1 MAQSAFRPGR
11 SLVSVGGP
19 PAAAIAA
26 GATVQFTLQIREA
39 GQLGQLCV
47 AMWETAAPHT
57 DLTNTAQITEIT
69 HNNDL
74 LISTN
79 ANGAQFAET
88 SLVSP
93 LFGHIVQVND
103 ELTVS
108 VLNPTATAATGSVS
122 FTTI

>member
-1 MAQSAFRPGR
+1 MQ
-11 SLVSVGGP
+11 
-19 PAAAIAA
+19 AIAA
-26 GATVQFTLQIREA
+26 AATVQATLQIREA
-39 GQLGQLCV
+39 GQLGQLCISV
-47 AMWETAAPHT
+47 VDAAVGNV
-57 DLTNTAQITEIT
+57 DLTNGCQVTEIT

-79 ANGAQFAET
+79 ANAASFAET

-108 VLNPTATAATGSVS
+108 VINNTATAGQLQVS

>member
-1 MAQSAFRPGR
+1 M
-11 SLVSVGGP
+11 GGP
-19 PAAAIAA
+19 PFQAIAA
-26 GATVQFTLQIREA
+26 AATVQATLQIREA
-39 GQLGQLCV
+39 GQLGQLCISV
-47 AMWETAAPHT
+47 MDAAGTA
-57 DLTNTAQITEIT
+57 DLTNACQVTEIT

-79 ANGAQFAET
+79 ANCAQFSEV

-108 VLNPTATAATGSVS
+108 VVNNSTTAGNLQVS

>member
-1 MAQSAFRPGR
+1 MAQSEFRPGR

-47 AMWETAAPHT
+47 TMWETAT
-57 DLTNTAQITEIT
+57 GLDLTNTAQITEIT

-108 VLNPTATAATGSVS
+108 VLNPTAIAATGSVS

>member
-1 MAQSAFRPGR
+1 MAQSEFRPGR

-19 PAAAIAA
+19 IAQALAAA
-26 GATVQFTLQIREA
+26 ATVQATLQVREA
-39 GQLGQLCV
+39 GQLGQLCISV
-47 AMWETAAPHT
+47 SDVTGLI
-57 DLTNTAQITEIT
+57 DLTNACQVTEIT

-79 ANGAQFAET
+79 ANAAQFTET

-108 VLNPTATAATGSVS
+108 VINNSTTAGNLQVS

>member
-1 MAQSAFRPGR
+1 MAQSEFRPGR

-19 PAAAIAA
+19 AMQALAA
-26 GATVQFTLQIREA
+26 GATVQATLQIREA
-39 GQLGQLCV
+39 GQLGQLAISV
-47 AMWETAAPHT
+47 MDPAGNV
-57 DLTNTAQITEIT
+57 DLTNACQVTEIT

-79 ANGAQFAET
+79 ANAAQFAET

-93 LFGHIVQVND
+93 LFGHVVQVND

-108 VLNPTATAATGSVS
+108 VINNSTAAGQLQVS

>member
-1 MAQSAFRPGR
+1 MAQSEFRPGR

-19 PAAAIAA
+19 AAQAIGA
-26 GATVQFTLQIREA
+26 GITIQATLQIREA
-39 GQLGQLCV
+39 GQLGQCAISV
-47 AMWETAAPHT
+47 MDATGAV
-57 DLTNTAQITEIT
+57 DLTNACQVTEIT

-79 ANGAQFAET
+79 ANAAQFAET

-93 LFGHIVQVND
+93 LFGHVVQVND

-108 VLNPTATAATGSVS
+108 VINNSTTAGNLQVS

>member
-1 MAQSAFRPGR
+1 MAQSEFRPGR

-19 PAAAIAA
+19 AMQAINA
-26 GATVQFTLQIREA
+26 GATVQATLQIREA
-39 GQLGQLCV
+39 GQLGQLCISV
-47 AMWETAAPHT
+47 WDTVGVI
-57 DLTNTAQITEIT
+57 DITNACQVTEIT

-79 ANGAQFAET
+79 ANCAQFSET

-93 LFGHIVQVND
+93 IFGHVVQVND

-108 VLNPTATAATGSVS
+108 VINNHTSNAQLQVS

>member
-1 MAQSAFRPGR
+1 MATSEFRPGR

-19 PAAAIAA
+19 PAQAIAA
-26 GATVQFTLQIREA
+26 GATTQAILPIREA
-39 GQLGQLCV
+39 GQLGQLTISV
-47 AMWETAAPHT
+47 VDPATSL
-57 DLTNTAQITEIT
+57 DLTNGCQVTEIT

-79 ANGAQFAET
+79 ANCAAFSET
-88 SLVSP
+88 SLQSP

-103 ELTVS
+103 ELSVS
-108 VLNPTATAATGSVS
+108 VVNNTGTAGILQVS

>member
-1 MAQSAFRPGR
+1 
-11 SLVSVGGP
+11 VSVGGP
-19 PAAAIAA
+19 IAQAI
-26 GATVQFTLQIREA
+26 GGGSTVQATLQVREA
-39 GQLGQLCV
+39 GQLGQLCISV
-47 AMWETAAPHT
+47 THADGIA
-57 DLTNTAQITEIT
+57 DLTTSCQVTEIT

-79 ANGAQFAET
+79 ANCAQFTET

-108 VLNPTATAATGSVS
+108 VINNSTTDGNLQVS

>member
-1 MAQSAFRPGR
+1 MAQSEFRPGR

-19 PAAAIAA
+19 PATAIAA
-26 GATVQFTLQIREA
+26 GATVQFVLQVREA
-39 GQLGQLCV
+39 GQLGQLCI
-47 AMWETAAPHT
+47 AAWETAAPHT
-57 DLTNTAQITEIT
+57 DLTNTAQVTEIT

-79 ANGAQFAET
+79 ANSAQFSEA

-103 ELTVS
+103 ELSVS
-108 VLNPTATAATGSVS
+108 LFNPTVTPITASVS

>member
-1 MAQSAFRPGR
+1 MAQSEFRPGR

-19 PAAAIAA
+19 AMQAIAA
-26 GATVQFTLQIREA
+26 AATVQATLQIREA
-39 GQLGQLCV
+39 GQLGQLCISV
-47 AMWETAAPHT
+47 VDGAVGNV
-57 DLTNTAQITEIT
+57 DLTNGCQVTEIT

-79 ANGAQFAET
+79 ANAAQFAET

-108 VLNPTATAATGSVS
+108 VINNTATAGQLQVS

>member
-1 MAQSAFRPGR
+1 MAMSEFRPGR

-19 PAAAIAA
+19 PSTAIAA
-26 GATVQFTLQIREA
+26 GATQLYTLQVREA

-47 AMWETAAPHT
+47 SAWETAAPHT
-57 DLTNTAQITEIT
+57 DLTNTVQVTEIT

-79 ANGAQFAET
+79 ANGAQFSET

-103 ELTVS
+103 ELSVS
-108 VLNPTATAATGSVS
+108 LFNPTVTAITASVS